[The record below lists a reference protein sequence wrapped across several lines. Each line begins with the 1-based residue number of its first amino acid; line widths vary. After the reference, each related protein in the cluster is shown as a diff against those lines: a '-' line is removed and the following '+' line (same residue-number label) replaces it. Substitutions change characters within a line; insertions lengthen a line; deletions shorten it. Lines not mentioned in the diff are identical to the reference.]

1 MLSVSLLLSCGH
13 PIPAMFLKHDD
24 RPSFLDLSLF
34 VRDITDWKV
43 GILKDTEFP
52 LDITIVAFDPVSCL
66 LAIGDYHLSS
76 LRLSAF
82 EAF

>member
-1 MLSVSLLLSCGH
+1 
-13 PIPAMFLKHDD
+13 MFLKHDD

-52 LDITIVAFDPVSCL
+52 LDITIVPVSCL